1 VGGTGAESANLVRMK
16 LLPEVGSGTPR
27 SETHAL
33 IRALADSDGETYA
46 HSLQVAATATELAR
60 RLGLNGEQLLDIEF
74 GALLHDI
81 GKLCV
86 PQRIL
91 SKPGPLTDAERHL
104 IRMHPDWG
112 ARLVET
118 IPGLD
123 AVAAIVRFHHER
135 PDGLGYPRGL
145 AHSEIPVGA
154 RIVSV
159 CDAYG
164 AMTKTRP
171 YRAALLHDAALAELE
186 RHAGSQFDEDV
197 VAALIEFVRVPE
209 RLSA

>member
-1 VGGTGAESANLVRMK
+1 MK
-16 LLPEVGSGTPR
+16 LLQEVGSGTSR

-46 HSLQVAATATELAR
+46 HSLQVASTATAVAR
-60 RLGLNGEQLLDIEF
+60 RLGHEGEELIDIEF

-81 GKLCV
+81 GKLCL
-86 PQRIL
+86 PRGL
-91 SKPGPLTDAERHL
+91 LEKPGRLSDAERRL

-112 ARLVET
+112 AGLVET

-123 AVAAIVRFHHER
+123 DVAAIVRFHHER
-135 PDGLGYPRGL
+135 PDGRGYPYGL
-145 AHSEIPVGA
+145 RSEDIPPA
-154 RIVSV
+154 ASIVSV

-164 AMTKTRP
+164 AMIKTRP
-171 YRAALLHDAALAELE
+171 YRAALRHDAALAELE
-186 RHAGSQFDEDV
+186 RHAGTQFDPDV
-197 VAALIEFVRVPE
+197 VDALIEFVRVPE

>member
-1 VGGTGAESANLVRMK
+1 MALLQEVR
-16 LLPEVGSGTPR
+16 SGTSR

-60 RLGLNGEQLLDIEF
+60 RLGLHGEELIDIEF

-81 GKLCV
+81 GKLCL
-86 PQRIL
+86 PQRLL
-91 SKPGPLTDAERHL
+91 SKPGPLTEAERRL

-112 ARLVET
+112 AGLVES
-118 IPGLD
+118 IPGLEE
-123 AVAAIVRFHHER
+123 VAAIVRFHHER
-135 PDGLGYPRGL
+135 PDGTGYPRGL
-145 AHSEIPVGA
+145 ASDDVPMGA

-171 YRAALLHDAALAELE
+171 YRAALRHDAALAELE
-186 RHAGSQFDEDV
+186 RHAGTQFDREAV
-197 VAALIEFVRVPE
+197 EALIELMRLPE

>member
-1 VGGTGAESANLVRMK
+1 MALLQEVR
-16 LLPEVGSGTPR
+16 SGTSR

-60 RLGLNGEQLLDIEF
+60 RLGRHGDELIDIEF

-81 GKLCV
+81 GKLCL
-86 PQRIL
+86 PRRIL
-91 SKPGPLTDAERHL
+91 SKPGPLTEAERRL

-112 ARLVET
+112 AGLVES
-118 IPGLD
+118 IQGLEQ
-123 AVAAIVRFHHER
+123 VAAIVRFHHER

-145 AHSEIPVGA
+145 AYDEIPMGA

-171 YRAALLHDAALAELE
+171 YRAALRHDAALAELE
-186 RHAGSQFDEDV
+186 RHAGTQFDPDV
-197 VAALIEFVRVPE
+197 VEALIEFVRVPE

>member
-1 VGGTGAESANLVRMK
+1 MA
-16 LLPEVGSGTPR
+16 LLQEVSSGTSR

-33 IRALADSDGETYA
+33 IRALADLDGETYA

-60 RLGLNGEQLLDIEF
+60 RLGLQGDELIDIEF

-81 GKLCV
+81 GKLCL
-86 PQRIL
+86 PQRLL
-91 SKPGPLTDAERHL
+91 SKPGPLTEAERRL
-104 IRMHPDWG
+104 IRKHPDWG
-112 ARLVET
+112 AGLVED
-118 IPGLD
+118 IPGLEE
-123 AVAAIVRFHHER
+123 VAAIVRFHHER
-135 PDGLGYPRGL
+135 PDGTGYPHGL
-145 AHSEIPVGA
+145 PYADIPMGA

-171 YRAALLHDAALAELE
+171 YRAALRHDAALAELE
-186 RHAGSQFDEDV
+186 RHAGTQFDPAV
-197 VAALIEFVRVPE
+197 VEALIEFVRLPE

>member
-1 VGGTGAESANLVRMK
+1 ME
-16 LLPEVGSGTPR
+16 LLQEVGSGTSR

-46 HSLQVAATATELAR
+46 HSLQVAATATAVAR
-60 RLGLNGEQLLDIEF
+60 RLGVRGDDLIDIEF

-81 GKLCV
+81 GKLCL
-86 PQRIL
+86 PRGLL
-91 SKPGPLTDAERHL
+91 SKPGRLTDAERDL
-104 IRMHPDWG
+104 IRKHPEWG
-112 ARLVET
+112 AGLVEC
-118 IPGLD
+118 IPGLEP
-123 AVAAIVRFHHER
+123 VAAIVRLHHER
-135 PDGLGYPRGL
+135 PDGRGYPHGL
-145 AHSEIPVGA
+145 RHAEIPVAA

-171 YRAALLHDAALAELE
+171 YRAALMHDAALAELE
-186 RHAGSQFDEDV
+186 RHSGTQFDPDAAE
-197 VAALIEFVRVPE
+197 ALIEHVRMPV

>member
-1 VGGTGAESANLVRMK
+1 MK
-16 LLPEVGSGTPR
+16 LLQEVGSGPSR

-33 IRALADSDGETYA
+33 VRALADADGETYA

-60 RLGLNGEQLLDIEF
+60 RIGLRGDELIDIEF

-81 GKLCV
+81 GKLCL
-86 PQRIL
+86 PRRL
-91 SKPGPLTDAERHL
+91 LEKPGPLTDAERRL

-112 ARLVET
+112 AGLVES

-123 AVAAIVRFHHER
+123 TVGAIVRFHHER
-135 PDGLGYPRGL
+135 PDGQGYPRGL
-145 AHSEIPVGA
+145 VYSDIPVGA

-171 YRAALLHDAALAELE
+171 YRAALRHDAALAELE
-186 RHAGSQFDEDV
+186 RHSGTQFDPDV
-197 VAALIEFVRVPE
+197 VEALIEFVRLPE
-209 RLSA
+209 PLSA

>member
-1 VGGTGAESANLVRMK
+1 ME
-16 LLPEVGSGTPR
+16 LLQEVGSGASR

-46 HSLQVAATATELAR
+46 HSLQVAAMATAMAR
-60 RLGLNGEQLLDIEF
+60 RLGVHGEELIDIEF

-81 GKLCV
+81 GKLCL
-86 PQRIL
+86 PRGIL
-91 SKPGPLTDAERHL
+91 AKPGRLTDAERDL
-104 IRMHPDWG
+104 IRMHPEWG
-112 ARLVET
+112 ASLVES
-118 IPGLD
+118 IPGLER
-123 AVAAIVRFHHER
+123 VGAIVRFHHER
-135 PDGLGYPRGL
+135 PDGRGYPHGL
-145 AHSEIPVGA
+145 RRDDIPPAA

-171 YRAALLHDAALAELE
+171 YRAALLHNAALVELE
-186 RHAGSQFDEDV
+186 RCSGTQFDPDV
-197 VAALIEFVRVPE
+197 VDALIDHVRMPE

>member
-1 VGGTGAESANLVRMK
+1 ME
-16 LLPEVGSGTPR
+16 LLQEVASGTSR

-46 HSLQVAATATELAR
+46 HSLQVAATATEVAR
-60 RLGLNGEQLLDIEF
+60 RLGVHGEEMLDIEF

-81 GKLCV
+81 GKLCL
-86 PQRIL
+86 PQRLL
-91 SKPGPLTDAERHL
+91 SKPGPLTEAERRL

-112 ARLVET
+112 AGLVES
-118 IPGLD
+118 IPGLE

-135 PDGLGYPRGL
+135 PDGLGYPHGL
-145 AHSEIPVGA
+145 PYAEIPVGA

-164 AMTKTRP
+164 AMIKTRP
-171 YRAALLHDAALAELE
+171 YRAALRHDAALGELE
-186 RHAGSQFDEDV
+186 RHAGTQFDPDAVE
-197 VAALIEFVRVPE
+197 ALIEFVRLPV

>member
-1 VGGTGAESANLVRMK
+1 MELLQKVESG
-16 LLPEVGSGTPR
+16 PSR

-33 IRALADSDGETYA
+33 IRALADADGETYS
-46 HSLQVAATATELAR
+46 HSLQVAATATAVAR
-60 RLGLNGEQLLDIEF
+60 RLGFHGEELIDIEF

-81 GKLCV
+81 GKLCL
-86 PQRIL
+86 PRGIL
-91 SKPGPLTDAERHL
+91 SKPGRLTDAERDL
-104 IRMHPDWG
+104 IRMHPEWG
-112 ARLVET
+112 ASLVES
-118 IPGLD
+118 IPGLE

-135 PDGLGYPRGL
+135 PDGTGYQHGL
-145 AHSEIPVGA
+145 AYADIPPAA

-171 YRAALLHDAALAELE
+171 YRAALMLDAALMELE
-186 RHAGSQFDEDV
+186 RHSATQFDPDV
-197 VAALIEFVRVPE
+197 VEALIEFVRMPE

>member
-1 VGGTGAESANLVRMK
+1 MK
-16 LLPEVGSGTPR
+16 LLQEVGSGASR

-46 HSLQVAATATELAR
+46 HSLQVAATATAVAR
-60 RLGLNGEQLLDIEF
+60 RLGLEGEELIDIEF

-81 GKLCV
+81 GKLCL
-86 PQRIL
+86 PRGL
-91 SKPGPLTDAERHL
+91 LTKPGRLTDAELRL

-112 ARLVET
+112 AGLVET
-118 IPGLD
+118 IPGLES
-123 AVAAIVRFHHER
+123 VASIVRFHHER
-135 PDGLGYPRGL
+135 PDGRGYPNRL
-145 AHSEIPVGA
+145 AYEDIPMGA

-164 AMTKTRP
+164 AMIKTRP
-171 YRAALLHDAALAELE
+171 YRAALMHEAALAELE
-186 RHAGSQFDEDV
+186 RHSGTQFDPDV
-197 VAALIEFVRVPE
+197 VEALIEYVRVPV

>member
-1 VGGTGAESANLVRMK
+1 MALLQEVR
-16 LLPEVGSGTPR
+16 SGTSR

-60 RLGLNGEQLLDIEF
+60 RLGLHGDALIDIEF

-81 GKLCV
+81 GKLCLPAARFCRSRDPSPRRSGV
-86 PQRIL
+86 
-91 SKPGPLTDAERHL
+91 SSGC
-104 IRMHPDWG
+104 IRTG
-112 ARLVET
+112 APAWSRASRASSRSRRSCAST
-118 IPGLD
+118 TS
-123 AVAAIVRFHHER
+123 AQTAR
-135 PDGLGYPRGL
+135 GYPHGL
-145 AHSEIPVGA
+145 AYADIPIGA

-171 YRAALLHDAALAELE
+171 YRAALMHDAALAELE
-186 RHAGSQFDEDV
+186 RHAGTQFDPDV
-197 VAALIEFVRVPE
+197 VEALIEFVRLPE

>member
-1 VGGTGAESANLVRMK
+1 MK
-16 LLPEVGSGTPR
+16 LLQEVGSGALH

-46 HSLQVAATATELAR
+46 HSLQVAATATAVAR
-60 RLGLNGEQLLDIEF
+60 RLGFDGEELIDIEF

-81 GKLCV
+81 GKLCL
-86 PQRIL
+86 PRGL
-91 SKPGPLTDAERHL
+91 LTKPGRLSAAERTL
-104 IRMHPDWG
+104 MRVHPDWG

-118 IPGLD
+118 IPGLE
-123 AVAAIVRFHHER
+123 AVTAIVRFHHER
-135 PDGLGYPRGL
+135 PDGRGYPHGL
-145 AHSEIPVGA
+145 DYADIPPAA

-164 AMTKTRP
+164 AMIKTRP
-171 YRAALLHDAALAELE
+171 YRPALMHDAALEELE
-186 RHAGSQFDEDV
+186 RHSGTQFDPDAVE
-197 VAALIEFVRVPE
+197 ALIEHVRVPV

>member
-1 VGGTGAESANLVRMK
+1 MK
-16 LLPEVGSGTPR
+16 LLQEGGSGTSR

-46 HSLQVAATATELAR
+46 HSLSVAATATELAR
-60 RLGLNGEQLLDIEF
+60 RLGLRGEELIDIEF

-86 PQRIL
+86 PHRIL
-91 SKPGPLTDAERHL
+91 AKPGPLTEAERRL

-112 ARLVET
+112 AGLVDS
-118 IPGLD
+118 IPELE
-123 AVAAIVRFHHER
+123 AVVAIVRFHHER
-135 PDGLGYPRGL
+135 PDGRGYPHAL

-164 AMTKTRP
+164 AMTKNRP
-171 YRAALLHDAALAELE
+171 YRAALRHDAALAELE
-186 RHAGSQFDEDV
+186 RHAGTQFDPDV
-197 VAALIEFVRVPE
+197 VEVLIDFVRLPE

>member
-1 VGGTGAESANLVRMK
+1 ME
-16 LLPEVGSGTPR
+16 LLQEVASGTSR

-33 IRALADSDGETYA
+33 VRALADSDGETYA
-46 HSLQVAATATELAR
+46 HSLQVAAMATEIAR
-60 RLGLNGEQLLDIEF
+60 RLGLHGEELIDIEF

-81 GKLCV
+81 GKLCL
-86 PQRIL
+86 PKRIL
-91 SKPGPLTDAERHL
+91 DKPGPLTEAERHL

-112 ARLVET
+112 ARLVES
-118 IPGLD
+118 IPGLG
-123 AVAAIVRFHHER
+123 AVASIVRFHHER
-135 PDGLGYPRGL
+135 PDGQGYPRGL
-145 AHSEIPVGA
+145 AYPGIPAGA

-171 YRAALLHDAALAELE
+171 YRAALRHDAALAELE
-186 RHAGSQFDEDV
+186 RHAGTQFDPDV
-197 VAALIEFVRVPE
+197 VEALIDFVRLPE

>member
-1 VGGTGAESANLVRMK
+1 ME
-16 LLPEVGSGTPR
+16 LLQEVGSGTSLP
-27 SETHAL
+27 ETHAL

-46 HSLQVAATATELAR
+46 HSLSVAATATELAR
-60 RLGLNGEQLLDIEF
+60 RLGLRGEELIDIEF

-81 GKLCV
+81 GKLCL
-86 PQRIL
+86 PHRIL
-91 SKPGPLTDAERHL
+91 SKPGPLTGAERRL

-112 ARLVET
+112 AGLVES

-123 AVAAIVRFHHER
+123 AVASIARFHHER
-135 PDGLGYPRGL
+135 PDGQGYPRGL
-145 AHSEIPVGA
+145 TYPEIPVGA

-171 YRAALLHDAALAELE
+171 YRAALRHEAALAELE
-186 RHAGSQFDEDV
+186 RHAGTQFDPDV
-197 VAALIEFVRVPE
+197 VEALIEFVRVPE

>member
-1 VGGTGAESANLVRMK
+1 ME
-16 LLPEVGSGTPR
+16 LLQEVGSGTSR

-46 HSLQVAATATELAR
+46 HSLQVAATATSVAR
-60 RLGLNGEQLLDIEF
+60 RLGVRGEELVDIEF

-81 GKLCV
+81 GKLCL
-86 PQRIL
+86 PRALL
-91 SKPGPLTDAERHL
+91 SKPGRLTGAERDL
-104 IRMHPDWG
+104 IRMHPEWG
-112 ARLVET
+112 ASLVES
-118 IPGLD
+118 IPDLEP
-123 AVAAIVRFHHER
+123 VAAIVRFHHER
-135 PDGLGYPRGL
+135 PDGRGYPHGL
-145 AHSEIPVGA
+145 DHADIPRAA

-171 YRAALLHDAALAELE
+171 YRAALMHDAALVELE
-186 RHAGSQFDEDV
+186 RHSGTQFDPDV
-197 VAALIEFVRVPE
+197 VDALIDHVRMPA